1 MPAMRVVQVPGHQV
15 IHVIAMRHCFVTA
28 SRSVLVSRIVPR
40 ALVLGCAGIR
50 IGSTHFDHVLIEMI
64 PVRLMQMTVV
74 QIIDMVVVPDGHM
87 ATPCA
92 MNV

>member
-15 IHVIAMRHCFVTA
+15 IDMIAMRHRFVTA
-28 SRSVLVSRIVPR
+28 SRSMLVSRIVTR
-40 ALVLGCAGIR
+40 ALVLWCAGIR

-74 QIIDMVVVPDGHM
+74 QIVDMVVVPDGHM
-87 ATPCA
+87 TTPRT